1 MSMEGAESGKRTG
14 AMLLAARN
22 TAGLEL
28 ADVARE
34 TRVPL
39 RHLKALETDAHD
51 QLPALPYAIGFAKS
65 YARAVGLDPEAVADQ
80 FRSETSK
87 GAHVPTALALEP
99 LDERRLPSSGLVWLS
114 ASASLSPSSAAL
126 SAWGAGW
133 FDPPA
138 PTVVATAP
146 PPPVEAAGR
155 SGRDRGADAGR
166 CAVPPAPAAP
176 ISAAGVVVLTAK
188 EDVWVKIYDTTH
200 QDHRQDRHH
209 EGRRKL
215 HRAGA
220 AAGPDAVDRQGR
232 RAGCDRRRQAAAAA
246 GRPGRSRSA
255 TSASPAPILS
265 PAPMA
270 RRPAAG
276 PMAAA
281 TVTAGAQA
289 ATAQAACQ
297 PAPSPLPPFPN
308 PGRLR
313 LSRLRPLPRR
323 RRRQPPSHRSRNLSH
338 AYRVAGVPA
347 AVHCRPGAGCRADRQ
362 ARRQA

>member
-1 MSMEGAESGKRTG
+1 MSMEGADSGKRTG
-14 AMLLAARN
+14 AMLLAAR
-22 TAGLEL
+22 TAAGLEL

-114 ASASLSPSSAAL
+114 LAIVVAIIGGL

-146 PPPVEAAGR
+146 PAPPEATDEPALTPATGPAAAP
-155 SGRDRGADAGR
+155 GTAPGAA
-166 CAVPPAPAAP
+166 APAP

-188 EDVWVKIYDTTH
+188 EDVWVRIYDPVTKTSAKVGIMKPGESFTVPA
-200 QDHRQDRHH
+200 DPP
-209 EGRRKL
+209 GLMLWTGK
-215 HRAGA
+215 AGA
-220 AAGPDAVDRQGR
+220 LDVTVGGKLLPPLGGPVESIRNVSLAGPDLVA
-232 RAGCDRRRQAAAAA
+232 RANGT
-246 GRPGRSRSA
+246 P
-255 TSASPAPILS
+255 AS
-265 PAPMA
+265 
-270 RRPAAG
+270 AG

-281 TVTAGAQA
+281 TGAA
-289 ATAQAACQ
+289 TGAVPAATATAQASVPSGPKPIATIPRPKP
-297 PAPSPLPPFPN
+297 PAP
-308 PGRLR
+308 
-313 LSRLRPLPRR
+313 
-323 RRRQPPSHRSRNLSH
+323 
-338 AYRVAGVPA
+338 AAPA
-347 AVHCRPGAGCRADRQ
+347 AVAPASAAPTPQATVPGT
-362 ARRQA
+362 